1 MKGTPLI
8 KVDNYKVTLHE
19 TVQWDD
25 EVASW
30 ERANSIVRFLGLL
43 DDETSG
49 EDLLPFETATLCV
62 SHTTP
67 RLSNT
72 FLLSLSFVARDRN
85 TWEGYKF
92 NFIPRL
98 NIISADIYGK
108 YHAIVCCVT
117 IKHRFII
124 LSYSILDICC
134 SNNIAGRYFFQTVL
148 STEISPTVNNYR
160 YQWSKINSLKK
171 ERRRKNKWIL
181 NIHAYTYIT
190 RRRRQRRWLK
200 EEALSFRIHLPKW
213 ILVLIYF
220 HLSWIFALPLEIR
233 RTFHRSNRP
242 LTPIIH
248 VEYLF

>member
-1 MKGTPLI
+1 MRQAGRIYCPL
-8 KVDNYKVTLHE
+8 KPLRY
-19 TVQWDD
+19 
-25 EVASW
+25 A
-30 ERANSIVRFLGLL
+30 
-43 DDETSG
+43 
-49 EDLLPFETATLCV
+49 

>member
-171 ERRRKNKWIL
+171 ERRRKNKCIL
-181 NIHAYTYIT
+181 DIHAYTYIT

-213 ILVLIYF
+213 ILVRYSFTFTCREFSLF
-220 HLSWIFALPLEIR
+220 LSKSVALFIARIDL
-233 RTFHRSNRP
+233 
-242 LTPIIH
+242 
-248 VEYLF
+248 